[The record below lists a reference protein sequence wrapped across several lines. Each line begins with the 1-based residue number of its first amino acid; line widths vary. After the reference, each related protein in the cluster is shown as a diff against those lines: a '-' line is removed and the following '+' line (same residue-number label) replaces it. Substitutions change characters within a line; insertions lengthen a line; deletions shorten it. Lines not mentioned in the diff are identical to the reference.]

1 MADRIIRK
9 GTAKTLRA
17 YRESHGNMTQAQ
29 LADFLG
35 FSLGSIAKWEGEDP
49 KDIPKSQYVIE
60 ISEKLGISCDELL
73 TGKKTEFVDA
83 CHATGL
89 SSETIETL
97 SHRDSLE
104 SLYIRTVI
112 EPLLNHAEML
122 YFAHALLHG
131 AAILSSID
139 EYSGPTEEDEYI
151 LSGITWSMMQR
162 FNSIVEKAM
171 WEIVRLS
178 SKNSSI
184 SELLEHNGNLTAA
197 MDFVGV
203 MSRPESEDKQ

>member
-1 MADRIIRK
+1 MADRIINK

-49 KDIPKSQYVIE
+49 KDIPKSQYIIE

-89 SSETIETL
+89 SSETIERL
-97 SHRDSLE
+97 NHRDSLE
-104 SLYIRTVI
+104 SLYIKTVI

-122 YFAHALLHG
+122 QFARALLHG
-131 AAILSSID
+131 ASILSSAGEEAPLTEQE
-139 EYSGPTEEDEYI
+139 EYAI
-151 LSGITWSMMQR
+151 SGITWSMLKA
-162 FNSIVEKAM
+162 FNNIVEKAM

-178 SKNSSI
+178 NKNTFI
-184 SELLEHNGNLTAA
+184 SELLENGGDPTAA
-197 MDFVGV
+197 MDFGV
-203 MSRPESEDKQ
+203 L